1 MTHILQNLG
10 SIINKSFKDLIYV
23 EYLISINCDNAKI
36 SNDKN
41 LDWIVDI
48 QWNKGQISSTMIKIS
63 FRIIGLPNKNY
74 G

>member
-1 MTHILQNLG
+1 MQN
-10 SIINKSFKDLIYV
+10 IQFP
-23 EYLISINCDNAKI
+23 INCDNAKV

-41 LDWIVDI
+41 LDRIVDI

-74 G
+74 GYEDYLFKGF